1 MPAKSKKQ
9 QRFFGLVKSIQ
20 EGKSTGSDKAKDV
33 AKDMSKKDVSDFA
46 STKTDKLPE
55 SKKEALD
62 ADIEDLLG
70 YGLASTAAGLGAGGL
85 YWLTKQL
92 TDSANIREH
101 RIEKQEKRLSVP
113 KLRKLQD
120 VEDKSGPMLPSPE
133 DMTSDA
139 DRYLSEISPELQ
151 DQMSDVM
158 KSSSWGAALLKGIAT
173 PVAMLA
179 PGLATYAATRIIVD
193 NVRKKKL
200 EEELQ
205 KAKKE
210 FEDVLSKTSNDLQKR
225 VDSLE
230 KSAGILDWITYWEK
244 DTVPTAPAVNTPES
258 IRSPSGALEY
268 IPYGLGLTAG
278 VGGLLGAYLVNEK
291 MKKDP
296 EKEKLKALEKI
307 LKRQISAQTINAPI
321 DIQSDSDSDS
331 AKFKL

>member
-20 EGKSTGSDKAKDV
+20 EGKAAGSEKAKDV

-55 SKKEALD
+55 SKKEARD

-85 YWLTKQL
+85 YWLTKKI
-92 TDSANIREH
+92 TDSEKIRES
-101 RIEKQEKRLSVP
+101 RIKKYERRLGIP
-113 KLRKLQD
+113 KSRKLQP
-120 VEDKSGPMLPSPE
+120 VEDKSGPMLPNPE

-158 KSSSWGAALLKGIAT
+158 KSSSWTSSFLRGIAT
-173 PVAMLA
+173 PAAMIA
-179 PGLATYAATRIIVD
+179 PGLAAYSITRVVID
-193 NVRKKKL
+193 KQRKKKL

-210 FEDVLSKTSNDLQKR
+210 FEDVLAKTSNDLQKR
-225 VDSLE
+225 VDALE
-230 KSAGILDWITYWEK
+230 KSAGVLDWITYWGK
-244 DTVPTAPAVNTPES
+244 DRVPTAPVEYPE
-258 IRSPSGALEY
+258 RSPSGALEY

-321 DIQSDSDSDS
+321 DIQSDSDGV
-331 AKFKL
+331 KFKL

>member
-20 EGKSTGSDKAKDV
+20 EGKATGSEKAKDV

-62 ADIEDLLG
+62 ADIKDLLN

-85 YWLTKQL
+85 YWLTKKI
-92 TDSANIREH
+92 TDSDKIRES
-101 RIEKQEKRLSVP
+101 RIKKYERRLGIP
-113 KLRKLQD
+113 KSRKLQPI
-120 VEDKSGPMLPSPE
+120 EDKSGPMLPSPE

-158 KSSSWGAALLKGIAT
+158 KSSSWASSFLKGIAT
-173 PVAMLA
+173 PAA
-179 PGLATYAATRIIVD
+179 IAIPGLAAYSITRAIVD
-193 NVRKKKL
+193 KQRKKKL

-205 KAKKE
+205 KAKRE
-210 FEDVLSKTSNDLQKR
+210 FEEVLSKTSNDLQKR
-225 VDSLE
+225 VDALE
-230 KSAGILDWITYWEK
+230 KSAGVLDWIASLGK
-244 DTVPTAPAVNTPES
+244 DTVPTAPVEYPE
-258 IRSPSGALEY
+258 RSPSGVLEY
-268 IPYGLGLTAG
+268 IPYGLGITAG

-321 DIQSDSDSDS
+321 DIQSDSDG